1 MSEYILEM
9 KGITKYIFDDSGKSM
24 RDSGV
29 KILDDVEFNL
39 KAGEVHVLVGE
50 NGAGKST
57 LMKILSGII
66 PYDTGKILL
75 NEKEV
80 SFKNIKESR
89 DNGIS
94 FIHQELNLCPKLD
107 IGRNMFLGREPKK
120 FWFVDTKKLYEDSDI
135 LMKNLGLSIN
145 SKSIVG
151 TISVPQ
157 QQVVE
162 IAKALSY
169 ESKIIIMDEPTAS
182 LTKKEISMLF
192 NTIKELKAKGLSI
205 IYISHRLEEIEQIG
219 DRITVLRD
227 GKSIGTIDIKDYKV
241 DELIQMMVGRS
252 IKDMYHHKHIVQDEV
267 VLEVKG
273 LQLSFKTEPINFTIR
288 KGEILGMGGLVGSG
302 RTEVAKCIF
311 GAMRFHAGEIIYLG
325 ESLKNSKPSRSI
337 KKGIAYLSEDRKTEG
352 LVLEMSIGKNI
363 TMASLDKIS
372 KMGLLKRNKEQE
384 TSTTMSRKLNVISQS
399 IKQLVKTLSG
409 GNQQRV
415 VIAKWLVTEPKLLIL
430 DEPTR
435 GIDVGAKAEIYEI
448 IDNIALEG
456 MAVLLISSELPELIG
471 MSDRIIVMKEGSI
484 SGEIDTK
491 SEMTQENILAYTL

>member
-1 MSEYILEM
+1 M
-9 KGITKYIFDDSGKSM
+9 KGITKYIFDESGRGM

-29 KILDDVEFNL
+29 KILDNVEFNL
-39 KAGEVHVLVGE
+39 KKGEVHVLVGE

-66 PYDTGKILL
+66 PYDEGQILL
-75 NEKEV
+75 NGKDV
-80 SFKNIKESR
+80 TFKNVKESR
-89 DNGIS
+89 DSGIS

-107 IGRNMFLGREPKK
+107 IGRNMFLGREPKRH
-120 FWFVDTKKLYEDSDI
+120 WFVDTKKMYDDSRV
-135 LMKNLGLSIN
+135 LMENLGLAIN
-145 SKSIVG
+145 PKTIAG

-192 NTIKELKAKGLSI
+192 DTIKELKAKGLSI
-205 IYISHRLEEIEQIG
+205 IYISHRLEEIGQIG
-219 DRITVLRD
+219 DRISVLRD
-227 GKSIGTIDIKDYKV
+227 GRSIKSINIKDYKT
-241 DELIQMMVGRS
+241 DELIQLMVGRS
-252 IKDMYHHKHIVQDEV
+252 IKDMYHHKHKVQDDV

-273 LQLSFKTEPINFTIR
+273 FQLTSKTKPVNFKIHR
-288 KGEILGMGGLVGSG
+288 GEIVGMGGLVGAG
-302 RTEVAKCIF
+302 RTEVAKSIY
-311 GAMRFHAGEIIYLG
+311 GAMRFHAGEVIYLG
-325 ESLKNSKPSRSI
+325 GKLNRANPKESIR
-337 KKGIAYLSEDRKTEG
+337 KGIVYLSEDRKTEG
-352 LVLEMSIGKNI
+352 LVVDMSIGKNI
-363 TMASLDKIS
+363 TMASLDKFS
-372 KMGLLKRNKEQE
+372 RMGLLDKRKEME
-384 TSTTMSRKLNVISQS
+384 TASNMSKKLNVISQS
-399 IKQLVKTLSG
+399 LKQIVKTLSG

-448 IDNIALEG
+448 IDDIASQG

-484 SGEIDTK
+484 SGEISIK